1 MTAIGTEMLSNFTM
15 GEWLDQLQKRD
26 AERMRRLEKEAKERK
41 MSKLGW
47 GYAPAEKYSKTE
59 GNWILIVE
67 GSDGSL
73 LPATVPARYVS
84 EAQAKAVAAIMAKKT
99 PGHKFIIFQAVGEA
113 IQPVEPAVVK
123 MYG

>member
-1 MTAIGTEMLSNFTM
+1 
-15 GEWLDQLQKRD
+15 
-26 AERMRRLEKEAKERK
+26 MRRLEKEAKERK
-41 MSKLGW
+41 MSGLGW
-47 GYAPAEKYSKTE
+47 YTPAEKYSKTE
-59 GNWILIVE
+59 GKWILIVE

-123 MYG
+123 MY